1 MKFKKKNNQNIL
13 ILGGSGR
20 IGAQIVKSLTSNGY
34 NVYVMDKKRNKLLAK
49 NKMIVCDISKIELFN
64 YKFDLLAKKI
74 KNIDA
79 VINLS
84 YLKNKNWGE
93 KFLKLKP
100 NNIKENLYL
109 QLGTVILTS
118 QKIIEFYLKQK
129 YGNLILFSSI
139 QGISAPKFS
148 HYRNTNMNSPIEY
161 SAAKAG
167 IINITKYMAKFCKK
181 KKIRV
186 NCISPG
192 GILDKQPKTFIKKYK
207 DSCLSKG
214 LLESKDLDG
223 IVEFL
228 ISEKSNFIN
237 GQNFIIDDGWSL

>member
-20 IGAQIVKSLTSNGY
+20 IGTQIVKSLTSNGY
-34 NVYVMDKKRNKLLAK
+34 NVYVMDKKRNKFLTK

-64 YKFDLLAKKI
+64 RKFDLLAKKI
-74 KNIDA
+74 KNID
-79 VINLS
+79 VIINLS

-93 KFLKLKP
+93 KFLKLKS

-167 IINITKYMAKFCKK
+167 IINITKYMAKFCKG

>member
-1 MKFKKKNNQNIL
+1 MKFKKKKNQNIL

-20 IGAQIVKSLTSNGY
+20 IGTQIVKSLTSNGY
-34 NVYVMDKKRNKLLAK
+34 NVYVMDKKRNNFLTK

-64 YKFDLLAKKI
+64 RKFDLLAKKI
-74 KNIDA
+74 KNID
-79 VINLS
+79 VIINLS

-93 KFLKLKP
+93 KFLKLKS

-167 IINITKYMAKFCKK
+167 IINITKYMAKFCKG

>member
-1 MKFKKKNNQNIL
+1 MIL
-13 ILGGSGR
+13 
-20 IGAQIVKSLTSNGY
+20 
-34 NVYVMDKKRNKLLAK
+34 
-49 NKMIVCDISKIELFN
+49 CDISKINLFN
-64 YKFDLLAKKI
+64 RKFDLLTQKEKI
-74 KNIDA
+74 DT

-84 YLKNKNWGE
+84 YLKNKNWGK

-100 NNIKENLYL
+100 NDVKENLFL
-109 QLGTVILTS
+109 QLGTIILTS
-118 QKIIEFYLKQK
+118 QKIIDYFINKK
-129 YGNLILFSSI
+129 KGNLILFSSI

-148 HYRNTNMNSPIEY
+148 HYNNTNMSSPIEY

-167 IINITKYMAKFCKK
+167 IINMTKYIAKFCEK

-192 GILDKQPKTFIKKYK
+192 GVLDNQPKKFIKKYK

-214 LLESKDLDG
+214 LLDSNDLNG

-228 ISEKSNFIN
+228 VSEKSNFIN
-237 GQNFIIDDGWSL
+237 GQNIIIDDGWSL